1 MSVFL
6 FHVNVGVDLAVGVY
20 LDVIGAVVVV
30 DDDVGVGV
38 DVDDNYDVVV
48 GVDVDVSVGVGVT
61 GRSCLVCPVFT

>member
-30 DDDVGVGV
+30 DNDVGVAV
-38 DVDDNYDVVV
+38 RV
-48 GVDVDVSVGVGVT
+48 
-61 GRSCLVCPVFT
+61 VFTL